1 MTKQDLEDLAQL
13 RTALSGGKLDHLT
26 AQAEAWS
33 TAAAEKRK
41 QIVADVE
48 RRGQL
53 KTLLLGLEAVREF
66 HESSDAM
73 FRDVINQIGQ
83 SS

>member
-1 MTKQDLEDLAQL
+1 MKQDLEDLAKL
-13 RTALSGGKLDHLT
+13 RAALVTEVDKLGHLT
-26 AQAEAWS
+26 AQAEAWVAA
-33 TAAAEKRK
+33 TAEERK

-53 KTLLLGLEAVREF
+53 KTLLLGLEAAREF
-66 HESSDAM
+66 HERSEAM

-83 SS
+83 I